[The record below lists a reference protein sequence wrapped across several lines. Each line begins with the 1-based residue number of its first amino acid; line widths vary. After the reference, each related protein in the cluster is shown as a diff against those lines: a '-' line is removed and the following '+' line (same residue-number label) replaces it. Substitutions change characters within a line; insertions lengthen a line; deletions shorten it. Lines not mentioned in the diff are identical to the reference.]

1 VTSAELQLEWARQLR
16 SSSRDER
23 ERALAAV
30 CAAFQGPLFQM
41 ALRITCNAADADD
54 ALQETWLDVSR
65 GIVGFRAEAKL
76 STWLFRIAIRHAARV
91 RNQRRSKAGL
101 ELDEA
106 SAAPREADPA
116 HLAGELD
123 AAKRLL
129 KAIAKLPLEQ
139 RVVLG
144 LAVGDELPYAEI
156 ATILGIPEGTVAS
169 RLHAA
174 RDNLRARLR

>member
-1 VTSAELQLEWARQLR
+1 MISAELQLEWARQLR
-16 SSSRDER
+16 STSRDER

-54 ALQETWLDVSR
+54 ALQETWL
-65 GIVGFRAEAKL
+65 
-76 STWLFRIAIRHAARV
+76 FRIAIRHAARV

-116 HLAGELD
+116 HVAGELD